1 MLMNE
6 KNLAV
11 PFFSQRKILYKWQ
24 NIQNEDDFF
33 YIASVACNI
42 TSLCML
48 LNYLGITDDTP
59 EQMAEN
65 VFKDF
70 KKWNSEPKGYDNLTL
85 WKNIKA
91 IPSRIYGIEPKFIKD
106 LTSCDIKKSIEKY
119 IQNSYPIVFS
129 IGTLSKN
136 GQGTTGHIAV
146 LRGIKKTG
154 YYIINDPWG
163 VPGNQFGLL
172 NSNDS
177 QLRGF
182 YTARAGRP
190 DILFGKGNGDNCILT
205 ERTFFKSTGKKT
217 NNGRIFNGAITIT
230 YPHIYSFPLGNL
242 KYGVEKDIKE
252 KIYNT
257 YKDNYRFLV
266 ADNGLP
272 IRGLWIRKQQG
283 QKIHSVSAGRI
294 VAIRN
299 SRDIKDNFVLIQ
311 YRVPGNENKYFYVN
325 YKHLEYI
332 DIDKEIK
339 DRLFSG
345 NKNRQPN
352 DYISQLIEK
361 ISPKKGIYDKGTSTG
376 SFNDELNIPERGF
389 AYFYPLDKNLQ
400 DFLFDVHIGAGANK
414 KEEFAYDVND
424 IRNYEIMENGK
435 KFYNVYTSSGIK
447 KISPQNFIPQSINYR
462 EFLYYREKLR
472 TLADGEITYFFDTEY
487 KETAA
492 AEDCL
497 NEKNYGKYFF
507 QNVNNI
513 FDNITFRGEEYSKA
527 LKNVEDYYIEKINEA
542 KSNNKKAEKIWQEFE
557 DNCKLLCKSL
567 LEIPW
572 ENQEWAFDLD
582 SGRFKGDKN
591 EGEFIGVKDIYN
603 SVFNAFKL
611 LNEKQNLKKRKKSV
625 DIENK
630 WENFVKKVSMFYPSS
645 FDDFIEASLFTEL
658 GTASSEISIEC
669 FSEANLFP
677 DEDLIEVSDIKKGD
691 FLKALHE
698 KKVIDESYLFKT
710 GPKEKSYFLPLT
722 VNRLTNEKIQDYGKT
737 VLLMFN
743 PFAVNYEKKFMEIIK
758 NGTGAIERDEDYKNE
773 VKIKNFFPKE
783 IAQAVKKRF
792 GFNSNREKYYYY
804 NIVEFLDYMDKKS
817 VKAAEGII

>member
-1 MLMNE
+1 MNE

-33 YIASVACNI
+33 YIASIACNI
-42 TSLCML
+42 TSICML
-48 LNYLGITDDTP
+48 LNYLGIIDDTP
-59 EQMAEN
+59 EQMADR
-65 VFKDF
+65 VFKFF
-70 KKWNSEPKGYDNLTL
+70 KKWNSELKGYDNLTL

-119 IQNSYPIVFS
+119 IQNSYPIAFS

-136 GQGTTGHIAV
+136 GQITTGHIAV

-205 ERTFFKSTGKKT
+205 ERTFFKSTGEKT
-217 NNGRIFNGAITIT
+217 SNGRIFNGAITIT

-283 QKIHSVSAGRI
+283 QKIHSVSTGRI

-299 SRDIKDNFVLIQ
+299 SRDIKYNFVLIQ
-311 YRVPGNENKYFYVN
+311 YRVPGDENKYFYVN

-339 DRLFSG
+339 DRLFSE

-352 DYISQLIEK
+352 DYVSQLIEK
-361 ISPKKGIYDKGTSTG
+361 ISPKKGIYDKGTITG
-376 SFNDELNIPERGF
+376 SFNEELNIPERGF
-389 AYFYPLDKNLQ
+389 AYFFPLDKNLQ
-400 DFLFDVHIGAGANK
+400 DFLFDVHINVNK
-414 KEEFAYDVND
+414 SEEFVYDAND
-424 IRNYEIMENGK
+424 IRNYEIMENGEK
-435 KFYNVYTSSGIK
+435 IYSVYTSSGIK
-447 KISPQNFIPQSINYR
+447 KISSQNFIPQSINYR

-492 AEDCL
+492 TADCV
-497 NEKNYGKYFF
+497 NEKNYKKYFF

-513 FDNITFRGEEYSKA
+513 FDKVTFRSEEYSKA
-527 LKNVEDYYIEKINEA
+527 LKNVEDYYIEKINEE
-542 KSNNKKAEKIWQEFE
+542 KKNRRKVEKTWLEFE
-557 DNCKLLCKSL
+557 DKCKLLCKSL

-572 ENQEWAFDLD
+572 ENQEWAFTLED
-582 SGRFKGDKN
+582 RWFKGDEN

-625 DIENK
+625 AIENK

-669 FSEANLFP
+669 FSETNLFP
-677 DEDLIEVSDIKKGD
+677 DGERIEVSDIIKGD
-691 FLKALHE
+691 FLKTLHE
-698 KKVIDESYLFKT
+698 KKVIDGSYLFK
-710 GPKEKSYFLPLT
+710 ENNYFLPLT

-743 PFAVNYEKKFMEIIK
+743 PFAVNYGKKFMEIIK
-758 NGTGAIERDEDYKNE
+758 HGTGIIEKEEEYKNK
-773 VKIKNFFPKE
+773 VKIKNFFPKK
-783 IAQAVKKRF
+783 IMQAVKKWF
-792 GFNSNREKYYYY
+792 CFNSNREKYYYY

-817 VKAAEGII
+817 VKVVEGLI